1 MQRLSPYS
9 MLAGVRFAFGGKQIM
24 VTHEILKSHKVLSGS
39 SLSAIRERL
48 ARDYCG
54 HDICLLGSSPKA
66 SAEFRRANLN
76 KVSLNFLRYGAEVG
90 IDIGPFNTFYM
101 IELPLAGCASISYGS
116 DRVESRRNLGVVIS
130 PVRPV
135 RSTWSADCSRLMIQI
150 NRDRLEGFL
159 AGLLNV
165 NLRGPL
171 EFNVHLDTSSRNG
184 AALRRILFDL
194 AGQLDVGP
202 DFSKLPF
209 FPRQCERVVM
219 SALLS
224 LQPHNYTEALALA
237 ADERPCHPGFVR
249 RAQAFIN
256 DHFSEDISLD
266 QIAAAAGVSPRSLFR
281 GFRRYIGASPMSI
294 LKQRRLDAAR
304 DELLNADASES
315 VTNIAHR
322 WGFAHVGRF
331 ALDYGQRYGEKP
343 SETLRSH

>member
-1 MQRLSPYS
+1 
-9 MLAGVRFAFGGKQIM
+9 M
-24 VTHEILKSHKVLSGS
+24 VTHEVLKGHKVLCGS
-39 SLSAIRERL
+39 SLNAIRERL

-54 HDICLLGSSPKA
+54 HDVYLLGSSPKA

-76 KVSLNFLRYGAEVG
+76 KVSLNFLSYGADVG
-90 IDIGPFNTFYM
+90 IDAGSFDTFYM
-101 IELPLAGCASISYGS
+101 IELPLTGSASINYGS
-116 DRVESRRNLGVVIS
+116 DRVESRGNLGVVLS
-130 PVRPV
+130 PIRPV

-150 NRDRLEGFL
+150 NRERLERFL
-159 AGLLNV
+159 AELLNL
-165 NLRGPL
+165 NLRSPL
-171 EFNVHLDTSSRNG
+171 EFDVQLDTSSRNG
-184 AALRRILFDL
+184 ATLHRILFDL
-194 AGQLDVGP
+194 AGQLDAAP
-202 DFSKLPF
+202 NFSKLPF

-343 SETLRSH
+343 SETLRRH